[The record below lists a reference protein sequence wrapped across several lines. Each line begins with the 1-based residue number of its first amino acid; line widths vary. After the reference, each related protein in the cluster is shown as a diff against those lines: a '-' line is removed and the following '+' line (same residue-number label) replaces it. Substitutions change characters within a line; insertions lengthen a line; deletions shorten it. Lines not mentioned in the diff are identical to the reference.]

1 MKKYT
6 FLLIITFLTRSI
18 SPSFSQSTQT
28 IRGTVLDKVTKQ
40 TLIGASVKV
49 ADIQPLMGAVS
60 DENGIFRIERVP
72 VGRHK
77 IEISYIGY
85 EPFVSDNEIVG
96 SAKEL
101 ELTIELIEAA
111 TTTQT
116 VVITAKKTGN
126 EPVNELSIVSTRSF
140 TAEQTQRFAASAN
153 DPGRMAMAFPGV
165 QPTRDARSDIVVRG
179 NAGFGLLWRL
189 EAIDIP
195 NPNHFARKGS
205 SGGGIT
211 IFSTSML
218 GTSDFSS
225 GAFPAEYGNAFSGV
239 FDMKFRSYTFL
250 KSLSE

>member
-1 MKKYT
+1 MKNLSFFT
-6 FLLIITFLTRSI
+6 IIIGLFLTYE
-18 SPSFSQSTQT
+18 PLLSQTTQT

-40 TLIGASVKV
+40 PLIGASVKI
-49 ADIQPLMGAVS
+49 ADIQPLLGAIV
-60 DENGIFRIERVP
+60 DENGAFRIEKVTL
-72 VGRHK
+72 GRHK
-77 IEISYIGY
+77 IEVSYIGY
-85 EPFVSDNEIVG
+85 ELYVSDNEIVS

-101 ELTIELIEAA
+101 ELAIELIEAA
-111 TTTQT
+111 TTTET

-126 EPVNELSIVSTRSF
+126 EPVNELSIVSARSF

-189 EAIDIP
+189 EGIDIP

-218 GTSDFSS
+218 GP
-225 GAFPAEYGNAFSGV
+225 ARFPRPAG
-239 FDMKFRSYTFL
+239 
-250 KSLSE
+250 